1 MPFIYIKK
9 YTHISRELK
18 VDFFKFVDEH
28 KSFKLESQK
37 ILLKESALLIQL
49 TQDSSFNEAFDAIK
63 EFFKRDTNVEVEV
76 VEKILQENNSLI
88 LVFSDNQIKRIAC

>member
-1 MPFIYIKK
+1 MPFIYIKN

-63 EFFKRDTNVEVEV
+63 EFFRPDTNVEVEV
-76 VEKILQENNSLI
+76 VEKILQENNSLV
-88 LVFSDNQIKRIAC
+88 LVFSNNQIKRIAC

>member
-1 MPFIYIKK
+1 MSFIYIKN

-49 TQDSSFNEAFDAIK
+49 TEDSNFDEAFASIR
-63 EFFKRDTNVEVEV
+63 EFFQRDTNVEVEV

-88 LVFSDNQIKRIAC
+88 LVFSNNQIKRIAC

>member
-1 MPFIYIKK
+1 MPFIYIKN
-9 YTHISRELK
+9 YTHISRDLK

-37 ILLKESALLIQL
+37 ILLKESALLIQF
-49 TQDSSFNEAFDAIK
+49 TQDSNFDEAFASIK

-88 LVFSDNQIKRIAC
+88 LVFSNNQIKRIAC